1 MKHMKT
7 LSILLLSILLLCGCQ
22 ANQQNPS
29 SSTPEGEVII
39 TGIVKNRDFYPH
51 IEELVLK
58 LPFFEEGQTSY
69 TTPIASDNSFHFN
82 FRLQAEICEVSI
94 KPYMEHLYVQP
105 GDSIHLEIDFKDM
118 LHPVITGSGA
128 DLNKQITQFTEGG
141 FYMPRYSHW
150 TEFETQEEFDQ
161 IMEKEYQER
170 LKRYEEYVQKYQ
182 PTDVVKQY
190 INDML
195 KADYYK
201 ALFFNL
207 NQFAYNRNKD
217 IDIHRYTD
225 KLKEASLLLDN
236 QTIIESNFGLAEE
249 MYNHLHLLNEK
260 FWKGD
265 KNLTLEEVMEP
276 LKDTPAIPYIF
287 ARGLS
292 ISLSK
297 QNDPSSFES
306 QKAKFDEH
314 IQSPYLRNSI
324 LRIHQSKKNFQENPK
339 PVSDYLLYGRYQDR
353 VKAQETMTYMQPF
366 YDLLAKHRGK
376 MIYIDFWGTW
386 CPPCLA
392 EMEPLKELR
401 KKYSPDDIAFISIC
415 RSDDR
420 KRYEQILDKFKM
432 HVPGIEHIYANDLQ
446 APDQVHK
453 MYNQLNVVGLPH
465 FLIIN
470 REGVIVN
477 YGSMMRPSYPGT
489 ADCIDKWLEQTPHL

>member
-7 LSILLLSILLLCGCQ
+7 LSILLLSILLLYGCQ

-51 IEELVLK
+51 VEELVLK

-128 DLNKQITQFTEGG
+128 ELNKQITQFTEGG

-150 TEFETQEEFDQ
+150 KEFETQEEFDQ
-161 IMEKEYQER
+161 IMEKDYQER
-170 LKRYEEYVQKYQ
+170 LNRYEEYVQKYQ

-201 ALFFNL
+201 ALFSNL
-207 NQFAYNRNKD
+207 NQFAYNRKQK
-217 IDIHRYTD
+217 IDIHQYTD
-225 KLKEASLLLDN
+225 KLKDAAILLDN
-236 QTIIESNFGLAEE
+236 QTIIESNFGLVEN
-249 MYNHLHLLNEK
+249 MYNHLHLLNERY
-260 FWKGD
+260 WKGD
-265 KNLTLEEVMEP
+265 QSLTLEEIMEP

-292 ISLSK
+292 ISLNK
-297 QNDPSSFES
+297 LNDPAYFES
-306 QKAKFDEH
+306 QKANFDRYIH
-314 IQSPYLRNSI
+314 SPYLRNSI
-324 LRIHQSKKNFQENPK
+324 LRIQQSKKNFQENPK
-339 PVSDYLLYGRYQDR
+339 PVSDYILYGKYQDQ
-353 VKAQETMTYMQPF
+353 VKAQENLTYMQPF
-366 YDLLAKHRGK
+366 YDLLKKHQGK
-376 MIYIDFWGTW
+376 MIYIDFWGPW

-401 KKYSPDDIAFISIC
+401 KKYSTDDIVFISIC
-415 RSDDR
+415 RNDDR
-420 KRYEQILDKFKM
+420 ERYKQVLDKYGM
-432 HVPGIEHIYANDLQ
+432 HVDGIEHIHADDLQ
-446 APDQVHK
+446 TEDQVHK
-453 MYNQLNVVGLPH
+453 MYNQLNIDGIPY
-465 FLIIN
+465 FFIIN

-489 ADCIDKWLEQTPHL
+489 AECIEEWLE